1 MRKILFKGISMEKS
15 KYQEW
20 VEGDLNLEKDNN
32 GNEYPVINNDNS
44 IFSFKIYPETL
55 CQLTEF
61 KDKNNNEIWEHDLLK
76 SLLYGIQ
83 LLLNFYHPILL
94 LFSIKEYGSDVIL
107 YLSTYNKLILEK
119 IGNKYDKDKINKEKY
134 KII

>member
-76 SLLYGIQ
+76 IGEEWDDKNLGEVV
-83 LLLNFYHPILL
+83 FHKGG
-94 LFSIKEYGSDVIL
+94 FSIKEYGSDVIL

-134 KII
+134 KMI

>member
-44 IFSFKIYPETL
+44 ILGFKIYPETL

-76 SLLYGIQ
+76 IGEEWDDKNLGEVV
-83 LLLNFYHPILL
+83 FYKGG
-94 LFSIKEYGSDVIL
+94 FSIKEYGSDVIL
-107 YLSTYNKLILEK
+107 YLSTYDKLILEK

>member
-44 IFSFKIYPETL
+44 ILSFKIYPETL

-76 SLLYGIQ
+76 IGEEWDDKNLGEVV
-83 LLLNFYHPILL
+83 FHKGG
-94 LFSIKEYGSDVIL
+94 FSIKEYGSDVIL

-134 KII
+134 KMI

>member
-44 IFSFKIYPETL
+44 ILDFKIYPETL

-61 KDKNNNEIWEHDLLK
+61 KDKNDNEIWEHDLLK
-76 SLLYGIQ
+76 IGEKWDDRNLGEVI
-83 LLLNFYHPILL
+83 FHEGG
-94 LFSIKEYGSDVIL
+94 FSVKEYGSDIIL
-107 YLSTYNKLILEK
+107 YLSAYNKLELEK
-119 IGNKYDKDKINKEKY
+119 IGNKYDRDKINKEKY

>member
-76 SLLYGIQ
+76 IGEEWDDKNLGEVV
-83 LLLNFYHPILL
+83 FHKGG
-94 LFSIKEYGSDVIL
+94 FSIKEYGSDVIL

>member
-32 GNEYPVINNDNS
+32 GNEYPVISNDNN
-44 IFSFKIYPETL
+44 IFNFKIYPETL

-76 SLLYGIQ
+76 IGEEWDDKNLGEVI
-83 LLLNFYHPILL
+83 FHEGG
-94 LFSIKEYGSDVIL
+94 FSIKEYGSDVIL

-134 KII
+134 KMI

>member
-44 IFSFKIYPETL
+44 ILDFKIYPETL

-76 SLLYGIQ
+76 IGEEWDDKNLGEVV
-83 LLLNFYHPILL
+83 FHKGG
-94 LFSIKEYGSDVIL
+94 FSIKEYGSDVIL

-134 KII
+134 KMI